1 MPNKGAIYRRC
12 STQEQHVSNQILE
25 LQDIAKRKGL
35 SIISE
40 YSDGGIS
47 GVKGRNKRTRLGNL
61 IKGDEGMFPLIR
73 DKVMQSHTREQ
84 IQDLETDGDPA

>member
-1 MPNKGAIYRRC
+1 
-12 STQEQHVSNQILE
+12 VSNQILE

-40 YSDGGIS
+40 YSDEEIS